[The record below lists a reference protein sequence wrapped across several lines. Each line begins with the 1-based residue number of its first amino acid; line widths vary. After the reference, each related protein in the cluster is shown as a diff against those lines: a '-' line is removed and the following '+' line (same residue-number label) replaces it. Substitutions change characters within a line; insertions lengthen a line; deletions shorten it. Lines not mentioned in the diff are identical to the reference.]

1 MLRQILIA
9 LILLGPNF
17 STHAMKQG
25 ESKVEGYNYTAMIK
39 NLSHIYLKKAFQNQI
54 PENNGLTIIYSIK
67 TSSNG
72 KPFRIVGM
80 KSLKS
85 DMWLTAKIGPN
96 IECSSFIKHVSDS
109 LDTKLEESLRRHLI
123 KYEQAKESQ

>member
-39 NLSHIYLKKAFQNQI
+39 NLSHIYLKKVFPSQI
-54 PENNGLTIIYSIK
+54 PKDGDLTIIYSIK
-67 TSSNG
+67 TSSDG
-72 KPFRIVGM
+72 KPFIIVGM

-85 DMWLTAKIGPN
+85 DMWLSAKI
-96 IECSSFIKHVSDS
+96 
-109 LDTKLEESLRRHLI
+109 
-123 KYEQAKESQ
+123 